1 MKTKKVKTSL
11 ESLSPILLKLLEED
25 IDIMLTVTGTSM
37 KPLLTHKKDSVIL
50 TKCDKFNLKKGDIP
64 LYKRNNGQYVL
75 HRIVKVKEN
84 IYDLCGDNQYIIEK
98 SLPKEN
104 IIAVVK
110 TFEWN
115 GKLYSCNDFVYKIY
129 WHLRVFSIPFRSVL
143 YRTWSKIR
151 RIY

>member
-11 ESLSPILLKLLEED
+11 ESLLPILISMLEEN
-25 IDIMLTVTGTSM
+25 IDVTLAVTGKSM
-37 KPLLTHKKDSVIL
+37 YPLLTHKKDSVIL

-75 HRIVKVKEN
+75 HRIVKVKGN
-84 IYDLCGDNQYIIEK
+84 SYDLCGDDQYIIEK

-110 TFEWN
+110 TFERN
-115 GKLYSCNDFVYKIY
+115 GKLYSCGDFSYKIY
-129 WHLRVFSIPFRSVL
+129 WRLRIFSIPFRSIL
-143 YRTWSKIR
+143 HRAWNKLR
-151 RIY
+151 RKK